1 MPVRWRLY
9 RQGETP
15 RGVGTATALAS
26 IFLAFNLFMKGL
38 CHDSMGNAPFWP
50 ANGAMVT
57 GILVLP
63 RRLGLALATICLS
76 IDVIEN
82 AFGGLPLAHN
92 LSVSVLNAALCFG
105 AAFLTRSLCGAA
117 TDLSRPKR
125 LFQFAIV
132 CLVCVGVEGTL
143 GELLFWDSAPHSDHL
158 GDWLQWISS
167 NSLGLLIA
175 TPAILQVLQRRR
187 SMAAA
192 EAGPAECWLL
202 FVATALVAV
211 FGMSQS
217 RGLLPVM
224 VYPLLI
230 LTAFRAG
237 PSWVLASILVI
248 ALPTAAFTVR
258 GYSPLALIAP
268 AGLFGRQQMAELF
281 LLSIIICALPANSAL
296 LERRRAAER
305 LNRIHATARQARLA
319 AEAANSAKSQF
330 LANMSHEIRTPLN
343 GVLGM
348 VQAMAGDAL
357 SDVQRDRLDVI
368 RRSGQVLL
376 AILNDVL
383 DLSKIEA
390 GKLKLEIAPFDLE
403 ELAAGAVAAFTV
415 MAKEKG
421 VALELCV
428 ADEARGAYLGD
439 SIRVGQILYN
449 LISNALKFTREGRVR
464 VEITRPGWDIRIC
477 VTDTGIGIPAD
488 RLSSLFKKFEQ
499 VDIST
504 TRRFGGTGLGLAICR
519 ELIDIMGGDI
529 GVASEE
535 GVGSTFSL
543 ILPLERIGPADGLR
557 GVAPPP
563 AIPVR
568 DVNETGLRI
577 LAAEDSSVNQLVL
590 STLLGQLGLAPTL
603 ASDGRAALEAWEA
616 ASWDVILMDM
626 QMPIMDGLEATRA
639 IRNREAAT
647 GRSRTPIIALTANA
661 MAHQVQSYR
670 AAGMDAFVAKPL
682 ELGKLIAALDAV
694 LIDGAADEPH
704 PIAATG

>member
-15 RGVGTATALAS
+15 RGVGTATALVS

-50 ANGAMVT
+50 ANGAVVT

-63 RRLGLALATICLS
+63 RRLGLALAAICLS

-143 GELLFWDSAPHSDHL
+143 GELLFWDSVPHSDHL
-158 GDWLQWISS
+158 GDWLQWIGS

-175 TPAILQVLQRRR
+175 TPAILQVLRQRR

-192 EAGPAECWLL
+192 AGPAECWLL
-202 FVATALVAV
+202 FGATALVAV

-217 RGLLPVM
+217 RGLLPVL

-258 GYSPLALIAP
+258 GYGPLALIAP
-268 AGLFGRQQMAELF
+268 AGIFGRQQMAELF

-348 VQAMAGDAL
+348 VQAMAGDTL
-357 SDVQRDRLDVI
+357 SDAQRDRLDVI

-390 GKLKLEIAPFDLE
+390 GKLTLEIAPFDLE
-403 ELAAGAVAAFTV
+403 ELATGAVAAFTV

-428 ADEARGAYLGD
+428 ADEVRGAYLGD
-439 SIRVGQILYN
+439 SVRVGQILYN

-464 VEITRPGWDIRIC
+464 VEIARPGRDLLIC

-499 VDIST
+499 VDVST

-519 ELIDIMGGDI
+519 ELIDIMGGEI
-529 GVASEE
+529 GVTSKE

-557 GVAPPP
+557 EVAPAT
-563 AIPVR
+563 AIPAR

-577 LAAEDSSVNQLVL
+577 LAAEDNSVNQLVL

-647 GRSRTPIIALTANA
+647 GRPRTPIIALTANA

-682 ELGKLIAALDAV
+682 EIGKLIAALDAV
-694 LIDGAADEPH
+694 LSDGAADGPH
-704 PIAATG
+704 ALAVAG